1 MAKQERIQ
9 QDIET
14 LRRITE
20 PCACG
25 TQRPSYTPESVSYTH
40 LNSKAIVMRTCGRN
54 KIPYTASVH

>member
-25 TQRPSYTPESVSYTH
+25 TQRPSYTPEYRLAIEYVKKRMNQTVYTK
-40 LNSKAIVMRTCGRN
+40 NE
-54 KIPYTASVH
+54 